1 MPILKTGGIK
11 TGELRLFEV
20 QHLKIKPRYKII
32 CSFYRIRWICGKNKL
47 KTIIITVT
55 YN

>member
-32 CSFYRIRWICGKNKL
+32 CNFCWIRRILGKK
-47 KTIIITVT
+47 
-55 YN
+55 